1 MELETT
7 IHSLEKLQIRKKPE
21 SYRTTREGISQTLD
35 KNDNNR
41 SNTKQLEP
49 MPQNKEK
56 MYRACGSEEHKI
68 KDCKSKR
75 NIYII
80 DLKRNQVTEQNF
92 QKKLKIMGK

>member
-7 IHSLEKLQIRKKPE
+7 IHSLEQLQIRKKPE